1 MAGTG
6 FGGGFGAETG
16 AASGSRGSDDLGPS
30 LSFSTGF
37 LAFTCVAVML
47 RLSSLADGAKAT
59 LRKGMPLSLPVTSS
73 VTVLRP
79 LWLATRARQSLRY
92 VTLKPF
98 PLSKFAASYRL
109 KHLVELLHVVDV
121 ASIILALSIMGFP
134 WPCTLG
140 ILSLI
145 TVS

>member
-1 MAGTG
+1 
-6 FGGGFGAETG
+6 
-16 AASGSRGSDDLGPS
+16 
-30 LSFSTGF
+30 
-37 LAFTCVAVML
+37 ML

-59 LRKGMPLSLPVTSS
+59 LRKGMPMSLPVTSS

-121 ASIILALSIMGFP
+121 LGGFDN
-134 WPCTLG
+134 LG
-140 ILSLI
+140 IVYHGLFLAMHFRHI
-145 TVS
+145 VA